1 MADTYRIPF
10 LNTYVDNLTAAEAK
24 SCVDQLIKE
33 PGYHYIV
40 TPNTDIVVKMQDDAE
55 LKAIVDKKNTVEEMI
70 EKLGHTLT
78 DFKRKSLV

>member
-55 LKAIVDKKNTVEEMI
+55 LKAICLRMQI
-70 EKLGHTLT
+70 
-78 DFKRKSLV
+78 